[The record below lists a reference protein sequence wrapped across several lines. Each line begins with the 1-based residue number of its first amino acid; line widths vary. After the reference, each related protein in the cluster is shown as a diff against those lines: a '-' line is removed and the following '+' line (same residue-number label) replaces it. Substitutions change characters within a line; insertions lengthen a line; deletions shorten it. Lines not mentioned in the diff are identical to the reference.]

1 MEGRDHVSGRNGRG
15 DMMVGVEGRGHV
27 SEEVEKW
34 GGNVL
39 VGRSEVSVHASGG
52 GE

>member
-1 MEGRDHVSGRNGRG
+1 MEGRDHVSGRSGRG

-34 GGNVL
+34 GGMTTQ
-39 VGRSEVSVHASGG
+39 
-52 GE
+52 GEEG